1 MPSEYV
7 LHGGSFSLFT
17 RKLEAALEFYDLPFR
32 QESIGIGGDSEVAK
46 RAGTHQIPVLETPE
60 NWMLGDTTPILD
72 LLDARVPARRLFP
85 EGPLGVL
92 VHVVE
97 EVLDEWT
104 ARVMVHY
111 RWHYAENTRHIVSEF
126 LGRKVSLE
134 EAAEFP
140 LAKWGPRACRATGTE
155 LEVHQQTA
163 ETEYHGMLAALEIQL
178 GRTSYA
184 LGNRPTAVDAILLGG
199 LRAHTNAD
207 PLPDLSNY
215 LKIQDW
221 DHTNAGQWNGE
232 GELAAFS
239 ESTPFAAHI
248 LKLARE
254 QYAPFV
260 LGNAAALASGQK
272 AFVIDTYGEPAS
284 YLARPY
290 PEQSRKMVQA
300 RIRDRLSDVERSEVL
315 AWLDKEGLRKAFAP

>member
-1 MPSEYV
+1 
-7 LHGGSFSLFT
+7 
-17 RKLEAALEFYDLPFR
+17 
-32 QESIGIGGDSEVAK
+32 
-46 RAGTHQIPVLETPE
+46 
-60 NWMLGDTTPILD
+60 
-72 LLDARVPARRLFP
+72 
-85 EGPLGVL
+85 
-92 VHVVE
+92 
-97 EVLDEWT
+97 
-104 ARVMVHY
+104 
-111 RWHYAENTRHIVSEF
+111 
-126 LGRKVSLE
+126 
-134 EAAEFP
+134 
-140 LAKWGPRACRATGTE
+140 
-155 LEVHQQTA
+155 
-163 ETEYHGMLAALEIQL
+163 MLAALEIQL

-184 LGNRPTAVDAILLGG
+184 LGNRPTAVDTILLGG